1 MFCAIF
7 KLNQSS
13 PSAGPPRAIWI
24 HRNKCTSRSDTR
36 IKELKWAEISAT
48 TSMGGIPLNCLTQM
62 QLISG
67 YNLIFAYFQI
77 SMILNLLQLH
87 SDLHCDLTALTLAEI
102 IVFL

>member
-13 PSAGPPRAIWI
+13 LCAGPPRAIWI

-48 TSMGGIPLNCLTQM
+48 TSMGGIPLNCLPNNDPKCLGGGEDP
-62 QLISG
+62 LI
-67 YNLIFAYFQI
+67 
-77 SMILNLLQLH
+77 
-87 SDLHCDLTALTLAEI
+87 
-102 IVFL
+102 